1 MRIARTVTGRDRVV
15 FFAGDYHG
23 QFDEVLVKQLKR
35 KGEILSQPAA
45 PGIPRANLG
54 NITVLDYGTD
64 EALKYIEQHA
74 DELAA
79 VLIEPVQSRHPNLQP
94 KEFLLRVR
102 EITRQ
107 SGAAFIFDEVVNGFR
122 IHPARGPGL
131 LRHRRR
137 YGDLRQSDWR
147 RHADRHSCRQGR
159 IHGCAGRWNLAVW
172 RCFGSRGRSDVL
184 CRYICPASADDGGA
198 VRYAGAHSRC
208 WAGTL

>member
-1 MRIARTVTGRDRVV
+1 MEEGFAIGPQTPLAGKAADLLTQLTGTDRVTFCNTGSEAVMAAMRIARTVTGRDRVV

-54 NITVLDYGTD
+54 NVTVLDYGTD
-64 EALKYIEQHA
+64 EALQYIEQHA

-102 EITRQ
+102 EITRR
-107 SGAAFIFDEVVNGFR
+107 SGTAFIFDEVVNGFR
-122 IHPARGPGL
+122 IHPRGE
-131 LRHRRR
+131 RR
-137 YGDLRQSDWR
+137 D
-147 RHADRHSCRQGR
+147 
-159 IHGCAGRWNLAVW
+159 IT
-172 RCFGSRGRSDVL
+172 
-184 CRYICPASADDGGA
+184 ASTPT
-198 VRYAGAHSRC
+198 
-208 WAGTL
+208 W